1 MSGSPHVLR
10 SSYAECRRVARGA
23 RSNFTP
29 CFYLLSRDRRRA
41 MEALYAFMRH
51 TDDLVDG
58 NHEQEDVARTLAQW
72 RKQTLAAFGR
82 SDWDRGGPANI
93 LPALVDTVTRFEIPR
108 DYLMAAIDGAEMDL
122 TRQRYDTFDELSEY
136 CYRVAT
142 VVGLACLRI
151 WGYRGSDPGEPAHAC
166 GLAFQL
172 TNILRDVRED
182 CSRGRVYLPQEDLQ
196 RFGYSEEDLAAAR
209 DDDCFRSLMQFQIQ
223 RAERF
228 YRQATELAEDLEA
241 GGRRILVMMMRV
253 YYRLLKKIESNPGRV
268 LSERVGLGYWPP
280 LEIMA
285 RTLTRPSAKVVL
297 P

>member
-1 MSGSPHVLR
+1 MNGSPHVLR
-10 SSYAECRRVARGA
+10 SSYGECRRIARQAG
-23 RSNFTP
+23 SNFTP
-29 CFYLLSRDRRRA
+29 CFYLLSRERRRA

-58 NHEQEDVARTLAQW
+58 DHGQEDVVQTLAQW
-72 RKQTLAAFGR
+72 REQTHTALDR
-82 SDWDRGGPANI
+82 PNWDHCGPADI

-151 WGYRGSDPGEPAHAC
+151 WGYCGSDPGEPAHAC

-196 RFGYSEEDLAAAR
+196 RFGYSEEGLAAAR
-209 DDDCFRSLMQFQIQ
+209 DDDRFRSLMQFQIE

-228 YRQATELAEDLEA
+228 YHQATGLAEGLEA
-241 GGRRILVMMMRV
+241 GGRRIFVMMMRV

-268 LSERVGLGYWPP
+268 LSERVCLGYWPP

-285 RTLTRPSAKVVL
+285 RTLIHPSAKVVL

>member
-1 MSGSPHVLR
+1 MNSSPRELR
-10 SSYAECRRVARGA
+10 SSYAECRRITRRAG
-23 RSNFTP
+23 SNFTP
-29 CFYLLSRDRRRA
+29 CFYLLSQDRRRA

-58 NHEQEDVARTLAQW
+58 NHGRKDVPLALAQW
-72 RKQTLAAFGR
+72 REQTLAAYDR
-82 SDWDRGGPANI
+82 SDWDHSGPVNI

-142 VVGLACLRI
+142 AVGLACLRI

-196 RFGYSEEDLAAAR
+196 RFGYSEEDLAASQ
-209 DDDCFRSLMQFQIQ
+209 DDDRFRSLMQFQIE

-228 YRQATELAEDLEA
+228 YRQATELAEGLEA
-241 GGRRILVMMMRV
+241 GGRRIFVMMMRV
-253 YYRLLKKIESNPGRV
+253 YYRLLKKIESNPARV
-268 LSERVGLGYWPP
+268 LSERVSLGCWPP

-285 RTLTRPSAKVVL
+285 RTLARPSAKMVL